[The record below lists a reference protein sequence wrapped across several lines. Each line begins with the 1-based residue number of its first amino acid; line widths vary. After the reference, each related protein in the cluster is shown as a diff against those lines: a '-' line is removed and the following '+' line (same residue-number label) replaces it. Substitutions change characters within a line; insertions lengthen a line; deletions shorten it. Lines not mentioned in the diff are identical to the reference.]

1 MNRQATLKQIE
12 ERPREMEMDDT
23 ASQTRAAG
31 NESEWQTLRLRRP
44 PISAAGMQAGK
55 QGKHANLSNR
65 SNNANA
71 ANNANW
77 HRQKS
82 AGVLRSTSSQ
92 PLLACLLRFRRR
104 PRADLVEMPLDQAT
118 ESSAPVLFAS

>member
-1 MNRQATLKQIE
+1 
-12 ERPREMEMDDT
+12 MEMDDT

-55 QGKHANLSNR
+55 QGKHANLSNG
-65 SNNANA
+65 S
-71 ANNANW
+71 NNANW